1 MNRFLSR
8 ITKPLVR
15 LHPYVTEL
23 EDHRYRHDEVA
34 DWLSFYRG
42 RERKLTLTAF
52 VARRREGRSV
62 EDADV
67 DQEGF
72 ISLRKL
78 SGDPY
83 RDEYL

>member
-1 MNRFLSR
+1 MNSIMRFVYR

-15 LHPYVTEL
+15 LHPHVREL

-34 DWLSFYRG
+34 DWLFFYRG
-42 RERKLTLTAF
+42 RERKLTLTEF

-62 EDADV
+62 DDVDV

-72 ISLRKL
+72 ISIRKL
-78 SGDPY
+78 SGSF
-83 RDEYL
+83 

>member
-34 DWLSFYRG
+34 DWLFFYRG
-42 RERKLTLTAF
+42 RERKLTLTEFA
-52 VARRREGRSV
+52 ARRREGRSV
-62 EDADV
+62 EDVDV
-67 DQEGF
+67 DQESGTF
-72 ISLRKL
+72 LPRLRKIREEIY
-78 SGDPY
+78 G
-83 RDEYL
+83 